1 MNLEEHMAKSELFW
15 TSSQVGRRVFIRK
28 VSGSLPGWSL
38 DGVQCSWCR
47 VLRGQVGSVV
57 EAVAWAKLQPVV

>member
-1 MNLEEHMAKSELFW
+1 MNLEKHMAKSELFW
-15 TSSQVGRRVFIRK
+15 TSSPKGRRVFSRK
-28 VSGSLPGWSL
+28 VSGSLLDWGL

-57 EAVAWAKLQPVV
+57 GGAAWAEVQPVV